1 MRATTIRLPGDLLRR
16 ADERAAPERI
26 TLLSFFL
33 HTNGRS
39 AIDWTTSLD
48 A

>member
-1 MRATTIRLPGDLLRR
+1 V
-16 ADERAAPERI
+16 APRRI
-26 TLLSFFL
+26 TLLSFVFD
-33 HTNGRS
+33 TNGRS